1 MRCTGTVY
9 RIACMKTA
17 PVAMGHGKGL
27 ALLMALGLKAQA
39 DNVSIMTEAGR
50 AVGAALLLGL
60 QKQRVDT
67 WGIGLLVSAV

>member
-1 MRCTGTVY
+1 
-9 RIACMKTA
+9 MKTA

-50 AVGAALLLGL
+50 AVGAALLLDFRSSGW
-60 QKQRVDT
+60 T
-67 WGIGLLVSAV
+67 HGA